1 MQPAAP
7 TALALYRADADGER
21 GMVGAVRP
29 HLEAAGEALHLTLLA
44 LDEDESGER
53 SDAALQAR
61 AAQARAFLVEAVVSL
76 GTARVYIPSLR
87 TYSLA
92 VVMASEP
99 NIHAELIRLH
109 QLATRLLWYN
119 IQLLPARR
127 RAAPLAPEDE
137 AQLARVL
144 DGLARTAK
152 IDRLLDYGWMPLL
165 AILAVLGPLHGV
177 PLFGVVVAA
186 VATVIA
192 AWKLA
197 RMTRAAALVSAT

>member
-7 TALALYRADADGER
+7 TALALYRADAAGER
-21 GMVGAVRP
+21 GMIGAVRP
-29 HLEAAGEALHLTLLA
+29 HLEAAGEALHLLLA
-44 LDEDESGER
+44 LDSETSGED
-53 SDAALQAR
+53 SEAALQAR
-61 AAQARAFLVEAVVSL
+61 ATQARAFLVEAVIAL
-76 GTARVYIPSLR
+76 GTARVCIPSIR

-92 VVMASEP
+92 VVMATEP
-99 NIHAELIRLH
+99 DIHAELTRLH

-152 IDRLLDYGWMPLL
+152 IDRVLDYGWMPLL
-165 AILAVLGPLHGV
+165 AVLALLGPLHGA
-177 PLFGVVVAA
+177 PLFGVVVAGF
-186 VATVIA
+186 ATVIA

-197 RMTRAAALVSAT
+197 RMQRATAPVRV